1 MMEHIHCGLNFLL
14 SMEENY
20 WSSSLWNLVRC
31 KNFLLLLV
39 GSNFSPVFENEQQ
52 SSLFSVVLILSHGE
66 HHVLHHQLYLC
77 LVPSLLVFSSLPWE
91 PGCAAPVCSWEDCS
105 ACLTLWF
112 LSLLQPDPSDSEGQT
127 VLLRSFGECQY
138 NRGGISRVMPIISFI
153 FQETL
158 GFLHFGVGGRGVL
171 VSF

>member
-1 MMEHIHCGLNFLL
+1 MMERIHCGLNFLL

-66 HHVLHHQLYLC
+66 RHVLHHHLYLC
-77 LVPSLLVFSSLPWE
+77 LVPSLLVFSLLPWE
-91 PGCAAPVCSWEDCS
+91 PGCASPVCSWEDCS
-105 ACLTLWF
+105 VCLTLWF
-112 LSLLQPDPSDSEGQT
+112 LSLLHSWPQWLWGTDCAAQE
-127 VLLRSFGECQY
+127 LLRVPVQQGWHSLPELCLSYLLFFKRPWNFY
-138 NRGGISRVMPIISFI
+138 I
-153 FQETL
+153 L
-158 GFLHFGVGGRGVL
+158 GL
-171 VSF
+171 VIEVF